1 MKIMPTEKT
10 ECFFV
15 LDIGME
21 AYLSTKDPSEYLD
34 SSDTDHLY
42 REIVEGVYYPVKD
55 SDYINSKK
63 IVGFFY
69 NEEEKECLSFYN
81 EEFFTD
87 AKWEPIS
94 NQFLKIKLQ
103 YDKII

>member
-1 MKIMPTEKT
+1 MKIMPIEKT

-34 SSDTDHLY
+34 TSDTDHLY

-55 SDYINSKK
+55 
-63 IVGFFY
+63 
-69 NEEEKECLSFYN
+69 LSL
-81 EEFFTD
+81 
-87 AKWEPIS
+87 IH
-94 NQFLKIKLQ
+94 I
-103 YDKII
+103 